1 MIRFFLLGVAA
12 ACVSSA
18 PAAAQSF
25 PYDYQ
30 MRDSEVVPASGG
42 RLTDNGRGA
51 VYRFTGDDD
60 WLGQRWRVAI
70 MHSGGFVVNMRT
82 PDDAYCSQ
90 TTRALSTEPGWERSR
105 DADGNGVW
113 INEEQNRSLRL
124 NTFEPPTC
132 SLQIVRIRSMP
143 MRQRQ

>member
-25 PYDYQ
+25 PYNYQ
-30 MRDSEVVPASGG
+30 MRDSEVVAASGG

-60 WLGQRWRVAI
+60 WLGRRWRVAI
-70 MHSGGFVVNMRT
+70 PHSGGFTVNMRT
-82 PDDAYCSQ
+82 PDDAYCEQ
-90 TTRALSTEPGWERSR
+90 TTLALLAAPGWERSR
-105 DADGNGVW
+105 DDNGNEIWV
-113 INEEQNRSLRL
+113 NEEQNRRLRM
-124 NTFEPPTC
+124 NPFEPPVC

-143 MRQRQ
+143 MRQNY